1 MVTRYWP
8 DDRGVVI
15 RFSAGEKDSSP
26 IKNGE
31 TGSRAHPATYSV
43 STRCLS
49 LGLKRPGHEVTSYL
63 SLVPKLRMCE
73 VVPLFPRVASW
84 RKYREAF

>member
-1 MVTRYWP
+1 MVTRYRP

-15 RFSAGEKDSSP
+15 RFPAGAKDSSP

-43 STRCLS
+43 STRGLS
-49 LGLKRPGHEVTSYL
+49 LGLKRAGREVDLLPQS
-63 SLVPKLRMCE
+63 SAEINV
-73 VVPLFPRVASW
+73 
-84 RKYREAF
+84 